1 MLTRLYIKNF
11 AIIQELEI
19 QFKNGLVIITGE
31 TGAGKSILMGAL
43 GLALGER
50 ADASQIKDKDLKSII
65 EAEFAIKSNKE
76 LKEFYQQND
85 LDWEENVVI
94 RRELMTNGK
103 SRAFINDTPF
113 PLSQIQELTSMLVDL
128 HQQFDTLEL
137 SNKHFQ
143 RLILD
148 ARSNCLDELASYQKV
163 YYRYKDIEKEII
175 SLQENLK
182 RAAQEKEYKEFLLAE
197 LDDLNWQENE
207 ENTIAEELNLLTH
220 AEQIKQSV
228 GTAAYILN
236 EGEKP
241 LVAEIKS
248 IISTL
253 QPIVKYH
260 SGLEELLSRLMSTQ
274 VELKDLGSELSAIAD
289 RVSTDEKRLDQL
301 NARQSF
307 AQRLVKK
314 HGLQSA
320 NELLTLQQSLSNS
333 LSSFQVDQ
341 SNLEKLQKQ
350 LADHEKE
357 AMVIANKLHQKR
369 SKQIPLLES
378 DVKELL
384 SRVGM
389 PNAQLKIGMSQIGLS
404 LFGIDNIEFLFD
416 ANKSGKFE
424 PLHKVA
430 SGGELSRLMLVL
442 KSLVAQSLEMPTLI
456 FDEIDSGISGEAAK
470 QVGILMDELSKG
482 HQLISITHQPQI
494 AAKADQHLFVFK
506 TESNGSVTT
515 NIKTLTKEER
525 VQAIAQMLSGEN
537 PSENA
542 LANAK
547 EMLKG

>member
-65 EAEFAIKSNKE
+65 EAEFAIISNKE
-76 LKEFYQQND
+76 LKDFFQQND

-163 YYRYKDIEKEII
+163 YHRYKDIEKEII

-228 GTAAYILN
+228 GSAAYILN

-320 NELLTLQQSLSNS
+320 NELLPLQQSLSNS

-341 SNLEKLQKQ
+341 SNLEKLQNQ

-357 AMVIANKLHQKR
+357 AMVIVNKLHQKR

-456 FDEIDSGISGEAAK
+456 FDEVDSGISGEAAK

>member
-11 AIIQELEI
+11 AIIRELEI

-76 LKEFYQQND
+76 LKEFYQQNE

-350 LADHEKE
+350 LTDHEKE